1 MRKTFTIAILS
12 LMVWGCAKKIA
23 PLKAVL
29 PSSNSGSVSS
39 SNVELPKSTTNNSIP
54 TSQPTVFTTSE
65 TSNSK
70 TVVRAG
76 IQSPEVLSQIAGQ
89 ATFNAKCGRCHQLRV
104 TTNYTSDRWAAVM
117 AVMSNSAHA
126 NLSETERENV
136 LAYVQANSKK

>member
-23 PLKAVL
+23 PSKAVL
-29 PSSNSGSVSS
+29 PSSNSGKISS
-39 SNVELPKSTTNNSIP
+39 SNVELPESTTNNSIP

-70 TVVRAG
+70 TVVKAG
-76 IQSPEVLSQIAGQ
+76 VQSPEMLSQMAGQ

-126 NLSETERENV
+126 NLSETERANV